1 MSEQCS
7 VVELQSNLLPAPA
20 SVCYLWEGAML
31 LGGAHRLEQTG
42 PVMGGG
48 RLQFSKME
56 NTAALAYNCSDQK
69 TYLIN
74 KAGLGDEQNAQ

>member
-1 MSEQCS
+1 
-7 VVELQSNLLPAPA
+7 
-20 SVCYLWEGAML
+20 ML